1 MVVELA
7 EEKVGGGDVFVGGE
21 PKGMEG
27 YEVGEFR
34 PCSNSVL
41 VIFV

>member
-7 EEKVGGGDVFVGGE
+7 EEKTGGGDVFVNGD
-21 PKGMEG
+21 PKRMEG
-27 YEVGEFR
+27 TEVGEFR